1 MTVSLTYRITEKSLP
16 DLKEFV
22 DDKGGEIYRDI
33 GDRIERTVDLMSDA
47 FNKLLP
53 LGNGFAIGLFAYWLI
68 PLLFGWLS
76 YTAFPRNQ
84 QWIRVT

>member
-1 MTVSLTYRITEKSLP
+1 
-16 DLKEFV
+16 
-22 DDKGGEIYRDI
+22 
-33 GDRIERTVDLMSDA
+33 MSDA
-47 FNKLLP
+47 FKKLLP
-53 LGNGFAIGLFAYWLI
+53 LGNSFAIGLFAYWLI